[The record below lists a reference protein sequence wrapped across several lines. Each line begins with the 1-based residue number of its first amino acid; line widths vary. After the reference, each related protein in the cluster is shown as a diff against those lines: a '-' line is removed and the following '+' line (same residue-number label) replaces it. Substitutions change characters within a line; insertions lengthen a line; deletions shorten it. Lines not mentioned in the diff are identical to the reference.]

1 MTWRFFLFVI
11 VGMETSKNLFF
22 FNTGQKTIFAKN
34 SQLIWKATV
43 FFIRAP
49 TLRLKCRVEI
59 QVFFLSFSS
68 RLVGCSMRTLSFKV
82 LPQLLMNFSI
92 IGTIL
97 LSCLLYSYIILFL
110 GIQYIRWF
118 YDYHLFFF
126 LIFLPV
132 APVFHSII
140 ASVVYPFNLVLLKN
154 TCFGHCAFNKEL
166 IA

>member
-1 MTWRFFLFVI
+1 MHLYQVIEFKEIFPMTWRFFLFVI

-43 FFIRAP
+43 FSIRAP

-126 LIFLPV
+126 FN
-132 APVFHSII
+132 VFTSCTCI
-140 ASVVYPFNLVLLKN
+140 PFNY
-154 TCFGHCAFNKEL
+154 CISCISF
-166 IA
+166 